1 MSKSNKKTSEDGP
14 KQNKDIEAKRV
25 LVIDENGTKLGE
37 MPTYKAIEIAQER
50 GLDLVEVSANDKLTV
65 CKFTDYGKMMYDRK
79 KKTLKAKKNSTKV
92 TLKEVKFTPSTG
104 QHDFE
109 VKCRNSFKFL
119 EKGDKVKITIR
130 FRGREMAHK
139 EQGEELC
146 NRILAFMEEKGM
158 AVEVELAPK
167 MDGRFMTMI
176 LAPAK

>member
-1 MSKSNKKTSEDGP
+1 LNRSNKKSEDGP
-14 KQNKDIEAKRV
+14 KQNKDIQAKIV
-25 LVIDENGTKLGE
+25 LVIDENNEKLGK
-37 MPTYKAIEIAQER
+37 MPTYKAIELAQER
-50 GLDLVEVSANDKLTV
+50 GLDLVEVAANSELTV

-139 EQGEELC
+139 DQGEELC
-146 NRILAFMEEKGM
+146 NRVLAYMEEKEM
-158 AVEVELAPK
+158 PVDIELAPK

-176 LAPAK
+176 LAPKK